1 MCCYG
6 AGATVPQGERLFV
19 GLRFPSCPNSLPSR
33 ACGSLKV
40 GGARQFQTRRHIVG
54 MPISKHIFPL
64 IALALFVASCSSLSG
79 TARNEHS
86 VVGLDQYFD
95 RIPFYENEYKNP
107 NFVRMNEFLRFGD
120 DDFAGCDG
128 KIDSIFD
135 LYYAAIY
142 DYSIGNYRAAKD
154 CLLNNSREKFNAK
167 STLEERVADKV
178 FAGLPFLEIYSI
190 FEPQKILP
198 VTEKI
203 ECSAPGTTDEST
215 LPLIGVFVSGK
226 CLRFAFD
233 TGAPVSV
240 VTQRMKIDS
249 IPDRFRYDNF
259 AFGKIDIESVSEY
272 QLENVIVM
280 FSNREQKITLN
291 RMGINGVIGNNV
303 IRTKV
308 LRWDTKDKSY
318 KLVEREDLQDAEKS
332 ELSYN
337 GNHIYIGVIGPSNR
351 KLPCLLDTA
360 STFSSVSAEFAESLG
375 IEPSVTEDVLSVGI
389 YQAGKMVHTPR
400 LEPFYLVVA
409 DLSIRITEA
418 VRELPFGDGCVI
430 GWRDLSPYDYEIDI
444 SEREFRW
451 LM

>member
-1 MCCYG
+1 
-6 AGATVPQGERLFV
+6 
-19 GLRFPSCPNSLPSR
+19 
-33 ACGSLKV
+33 
-40 GGARQFQTRRHIVG
+40 
-54 MPISKHIFPL
+54 
-64 IALALFVASCSSLSG
+64 
-79 TARNEHS
+79 
-86 VVGLDQYFD
+86 
-95 RIPFYENEYKNP
+95 
-107 NFVRMNEFLRFGD
+107 MNEFLRFGD
-120 DDFAGCDG
+120 DEFAGCDG

-203 ECSAPGTTDEST
+203 ECSAPGTTSKST

-240 VTQRMKIDS
+240 VNQHMKIDS
-249 IPDRFRYDNF
+249 IPDRFRYEEF
-259 AFGKIDIESVSEY
+259 AFGKTGIASVSEY

-280 FSNREQKITLN
+280 FSNREQKIMLN
-291 RMGINGVIGNNV
+291 RMGISGVIGNNV

-308 LRWDTKDKSY
+308 LRWNKKDKSF
-318 KLVEREDLQDAEKS
+318 KLIEREVLKDAEKA
-332 ELSYN
+332 ELAYN
-337 GNHIYIGVIGPSNR
+337 GNHIYVSVSGPSNR
-351 KLPCLLDTA
+351 KYPCLLDTA
-360 STFSSVSAEFAESLG
+360 STSSYVSEEFAESLG
-375 IEPSVTEDVLSVGI
+375 IDPTVTEDVISYGVYQVGKI
-389 YQAGKMVHTPR
+389 VHTSR
-400 LEPFYLVVA
+400 LEPFDLVVA
-409 DLSIRITEA
+409 DRSIRITQA

-430 GWRDLSPYDYEIDI
+430 GWRDLSPFDYEIDI
-444 SEREFRW
+444 SQREFRW
-451 LM
+451 LK